1 MHSTGAADDRA
12 LYRLSCTSEPARLYS
27 MGPDYAALVTAC
39 AAHLSLQPLYLHR
52 AVIKLETQM
61 RALES
66 KADAG
71 LLQPN
76 RKVTMSLVHS
86 CNHKGVLCSSV

>member
-1 MHSTGAADDRA
+1 MLSTGADGNRA

-61 RALES
+61 RTLES

-76 RKVTMSLVHS
+76 GKGDSVSSSLM
-86 CNHKGVLCSSV
+86 